1 MSCSIVVCCRI
12 TTCCT
17 RPALISAAVSGA
29 WLMADL
35 IRNRGDKSQLS
46 PVEATML
53 VNRED
58 AIIIDVREQ
67 GEYAQGHI
75 PNARHIP
82 AGELDRRSK
91 EMEKWKD
98 HPVILCCATGA
109 RSSSAGNALKK
120 AGFAKV
126 YNLRGGMMEWQK
138 AGQPV
143 SWNDVAFDAN
153 ATAVKFRREM
163 EKTFQK

>member
-1 MSCSIVVCCRI
+1 VEFLQQNWYWA
-12 TTCCT
+12 
-17 RPALISAAVSGA
+17 ALAAASGT
-29 WLMADL
+29 WLMFEL
-35 IRNRGDKSQLS
+35 IRSRGDDTQLS
-46 PVEATML
+46 PVEATL
-53 VNRED
+53 LINRED
-58 AIIIDVREQ
+58 AIVLDVREQ

-82 AGELDRRSK
+82 AGEMERRSK

-109 RSSSAGNALKK
+109 RSNSAAGTLRK
-120 AGFAKV
+120 AGFNRI

-143 SWNDVAFDAN
+143 SR
-153 ATAVKFRREM
+153 KR
-163 EKTFQK
+163 K